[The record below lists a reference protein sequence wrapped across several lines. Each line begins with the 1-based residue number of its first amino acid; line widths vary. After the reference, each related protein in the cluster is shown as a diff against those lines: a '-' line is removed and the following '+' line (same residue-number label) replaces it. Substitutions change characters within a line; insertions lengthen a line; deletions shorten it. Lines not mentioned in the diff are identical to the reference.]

1 MANQKQY
8 YFVRYQKSGR
18 TYYKNQDGQRVSRAK
33 VEKDRKKV
41 FVEVGR
47 TIGETFK
54 KGELISLKDFK
65 SQVNS
70 QAAPKVPE
78 VSTFNVINVNL
89 QKEISTAI
97 AQDKTIFIQKDGE
110 TYKLKTKKAKA
121 ALQLFVA
128 QVSSAFYNTIG
139 KKTDSPLFNISIQE
153 A

>member
-1 MANQKQY
+1 MAAKKQY

-18 TYYKNQDGQRVSRAK
+18 TYYKNQDGQRVAKAK

-41 FVEVGR
+41 YVEVGR
-47 TIGETFK
+47 TIGDSFK
-54 KGELISLKDFK
+54 KGDLVSLKDYK
-65 SQVNS
+65 SEVKTQ
-70 QAAPKVPE
+70 QAPKVPE

-97 AQDKTIFIQKDGE
+97 AQNKTIYMQKDGE
-110 TYKLKTKKAKA
+110 TFKLKSKKAKA

-139 KKTDSPLFNISIQE
+139 KKTDSPLFNIAIQE